1 MVASQGYAQVF
12 TRLGLLGST
21 GGEGEGSTETGIDT
35 QIVSLATTS
44 GSSWFN
50 AQFAYSAQ
58 YYDAVAN
65 GTPKSLGQ
73 FTQRWMEAYAS
84 TQTNITIS
92 CENAGPL
99 QELCEVAQDDAV
111 MDFDVFSIAA
121 AFDYSWANSELFI
134 VLLF

>member
-12 TRLGLLGST
+12 TRLGILGV
-21 GGEGEGSTETGIDT
+21 GGEGSTTASDEADT
-35 QIVSLATTS
+35 QIVTLATTS

-65 GTPKSLGQ
+65 GTPKSLGE

>member
-12 TRLGLLGST
+12 TRLGLLGTS
-21 GGEGEGSTETGIDT
+21 GEGEGSTEIDK
-35 QIVSLATTS
+35 IVSLATTS

-65 GTPKSLGQ
+65 GTPNSLGQ

-111 MDFDVFSIAA
+111 MNFDIFSIAA
-121 AFDYSWANSELFI
+121 AFDYSWANSEFI